1 MCLLP
6 QPVASISN
14 FPRDLKI
21 MEIFINITFLLLL
34 FFRISLALAQNTTI
48 SINVGVV
55 LDLDNPVGKMGLSCI
70 NMALSDFYASHAY
83 YRTRLVLHTRD
94 SSKDVVVAAAAALEL
109 INSVKVQAIIGPES
123 SMQASFVTELGDK
136 AQAFQWSEAVPIT
149 VDNEFG
155 KGIIPYLT
163 TALQA
168 VGARIPYWVVIPQ
181 MATADQ
187 IDEELD
193 KLMKMQIRVFI
204 VHMLPSLGTRL
215 FARAKELGMMD
226 EGFAWIVTNAISNYY
241 GSLDSSFIDNMQ
253 GVLGLKAYVPN
264 TKDLENFRGRWQK
277 RFQQD
282 NSTLSS
288 VSLNVFGLWA
298 YDAAW
303 SLAIAVEKVNTT
315 TFNFKNMNISA
326 GSSTGLDRL
335 EISQSGPKLVQELSS
350 TRFIGLSGDFSLLD
364 RQLQSSNFQVV
375 NVNDNGER
383 GIGYWTPQN
392 GLVRNL
398 NSKNTSTFI
407 ASLGPVIWPGD
418 TTSAPKGWQIPT
430 GGKLKVLVPVKIGF
444 LEFVNASTDPTTNT
458 TVFSGYC
465 IDVFNAVMKSM
476 PYSVPYEF
484 HPFAKPNSE
493 SAGSYNDLVYLVFL
507 GKYDAAVGDITI
519 RANRSL
525 YVDFTLPYTESGISM
540 VVPVTDNNVPKS
552 TWVFLKPFT
561 LELWVTSG
569 CFFIFVGFVVWV
581 LEHQINDDFRGPPRQ
596 QMGTSLWYSFSTMV
610 FAHRERVVSNMA
622 RFVVITWCFV
632 VLILTQSYTASF
644 SSILTVQQLQKNV
657 TDVNQLLKDGKNVG
671 YQSGSFVLGTL
682 KQLGFQEDK
691 LRVYNT
697 TEELNELLQLGT
709 ENNGISAAFDET
721 PYLKLLLATYCSK
734 YTMVEPTFN
743 ADAFAFAF
751 QKGSLLTRY
760 ISDAIEITDMTK
772 IEKKWFD
779 RAGCSNSNSGDPS
792 NNLTPTVDSFWG
804 LFIIAGVVSSL
815 ALLIFAAMFFYDH
828 RHTLL
833 NLDPKTTYWGRIRV
847 MLRIYDQRDP
857 TSYTYNMRGL
867 QDPVH
872 CLSADESLPKTTPP
886 RPSSANHIESHI
898 VVEQHFGT
906 EHAGLNPNPQATQK
920 TEGAIELTSHSE
932 QGPVPH

>member
-1 MCLLP
+1 
-6 QPVASISN
+6 
-14 FPRDLKI
+14 
-21 MEIFINITFLLLL
+21 MENPTNITFLLLL

-48 SINVGVV
+48 SINVGVI
-55 LDLDNPVGKMGLSCI
+55 LDLDNPDGKIGLSCI

-83 YRTRLVLHTRD
+83 YRTRLVLRTRD

-109 INSVKVQAIIGPES
+109 INSVQVQAIIGPES
-123 SMQASFVTELGDK
+123 SMQASFVTKLGDK

-168 VGARIPYWVVIPQ
+168 VGARIPYWVVLPQ

-241 GSLDSSFIDNMQ
+241 CTLDSSFIDNMQ
-253 GVLGLKAYVPN
+253 GVLGLKAYVPD

-326 GSSTGLDRL
+326 GSSAGLDRL

-407 ASLGPVIWPGD
+407 DSLGPVIWPGA

-430 GGKLKVLVPVKIGF
+430 GGKLKVLVPVK
-444 LEFVNASTDPTTNT
+444 T
-458 TVFSGYC
+458 
-465 IDVFNAVMKSM
+465 DVFNAVIKSW

-484 HPFAKPNSE
+484 HPFANPNGE
-493 SAGSYNDLVYLVFL
+493 SAGSYNDLVYQVFL

-525 YVDFTLPYTESGISM
+525 HVDFTIPYTESGISM
-540 VVPVTDNNVPKS
+540 VVPTTDNNVPKS

-581 LEHQINDDFRGPPRQ
+581 LEHRINDDFRGPPRQ

-610 FAHRERVVSNMA
+610 FAQRERVVSNMA

-657 TDVNQLLKDGKNVG
+657 TDVNQLLKGGKNVG
-671 YQSGSFVLGTL
+671 YQPGFVLGTL

-691 LRVYNT
+691 LRGYNT
-697 TEELNELLQLGT
+697 IEELNELLQLGT

-734 YTMVEPTFN
+734 YTMVQPTFN

-760 ISDAIEITDMTK
+760 FSDAIERTDMTK

-792 NNLTPTVDSFWG
+792 NNL
-804 LFIIAGVVSSL
+804 ISSPHICCDVLLRAQTHL
-815 ALLIFAAMFFYDH
+815 AE
-828 RHTLL
+828 
-833 NLDPKTTYWGRIRV
+833 P
-847 MLRIYDQRDP
+847 
-857 TSYTYNMRGL
+857 
-867 QDPVH
+867 
-872 CLSADESLPKTTPP
+872 
-886 RPSSANHIESHI
+886 
-898 VVEQHFGT
+898 
-906 EHAGLNPNPQATQK
+906 
-920 TEGAIELTSHSE
+920 
-932 QGPVPH
+932 